1 MSTNTKF
8 AIENSEGP
16 LDPEQLVTLIK
27 MVSEQSP
34 GQVLLCFNNYTRDAV
49 EKIKKQLEDIPT
61 AIRDN
66 AKNQKKMDD
75 RLIKR
80 IQKFIETVEKLRL
93 QPSNNRQSQL
103 PEFFVS
109 QSQGQM
115 LGENSNSWEN
125 SEDEGETN
133 M

>member
-34 GQVLLCFNNYTRDAV
+34 GQVLLSFNNYTRDAV

-103 PEFFVS
+103 PEFFVL